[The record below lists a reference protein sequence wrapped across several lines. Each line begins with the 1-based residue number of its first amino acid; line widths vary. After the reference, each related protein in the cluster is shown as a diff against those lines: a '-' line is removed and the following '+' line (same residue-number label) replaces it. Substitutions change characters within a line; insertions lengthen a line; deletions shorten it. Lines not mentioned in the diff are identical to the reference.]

1 MVLQKVYQMKEAA
14 KEGKVEIL
22 RDMLELDP
30 SYVNV
35 KFYYESW
42 VS

>member
-1 MVLQKVYQMKEAA
+1 MVLQKVDQMKQAA
-14 KEGKVEIL
+14 KEGNVEIL
-22 RDMLELDP
+22 QGILEYDS

-35 KFYYESW
+35 KIYYESW

>member
-1 MVLQKVYQMKEAA
+1 MDQMKHAA
-14 KEGKVEIL
+14 EYGNVKIL
-22 RDMLELDP
+22 RDMLEHDP

-35 KFYYESW
+35 KLKEQSL

>member
-1 MVLQKVYQMKEAA
+1 MVLQKVDQMKQAA
-14 KEGKVEIL
+14 EYGNVEIL
-22 RDMLELDP
+22 RDMLEHDP

-35 KFYYESW
+35 KFNYEYM

>member
-1 MVLQKVYQMKEAA
+1 MVLQKVDQMKQAA
-14 KEGKVEIL
+14 EYGNVEIL
-22 RDMLELDP
+22 RDMLEHDP

-35 KFYYESW
+35 KFNFQRW

>member
-1 MVLQKVYQMKEAA
+1 MVLQKVDQMIQAA
-14 KEGKVEIL
+14 EYGNVEIL
-22 RDMLELDP
+22 RDMLEHDP

-35 KFYYESW
+35 KFIYKDV

>member
-1 MVLQKVYQMKEAA
+1 MVLQKVNQMIQAA
-14 KEGKVEIL
+14 ERGNVEIL
-22 RDMLELDP
+22 QDMFEHDP

-35 KFYYESW
+35 KFKEQSW